1 MRSTKQ
7 KSSGWVPWDDRYTYD
22 EAADRNFASH
32 TAEARGDCVKLRLWL
47 NCPAA
52 RCQRLRGCSRDAVR
66 CRDQHQ
72 LNEARAQLAAKAP
85 TGVTGIT
92 KSEAPR
98 FAMSSAE
105 AAAAIA
111 ASIANL
117 KDPLADAFPLRG
129 KA

>member
-32 TAEARGDCVKLRLWL
+32 TAEARGDCVRLRLWL
-47 NCPAA
+47 DCPVAG
-52 RCQRLRGCSRDAVR
+52 CQRLRGCCRDAVR
-66 CRDQHQ
+66 CRDRHQ
-72 LNEARAQLAAKAP
+72 LNEARAQSAAKAP
-85 TGVTGIT
+85 AGSTGAS
-92 KSEAPR
+92 KSEVPR

-111 ASIANL
+111 ASIATL
-117 KDPLADAFPLRG
+117 KDPLADDFPLKG
-129 KA
+129 KV